1 MKTIYSPEALAD
13 LDRVWY
19 GVWEA
24 SQDLMTTERYI
35 EDLRN
40 TVRKKAAFPK
50 SGSPLLWNGVFT
62 GIYFVPFKAYRIFYR
77 VSETALEVGRILP
90 MKSDHMKTLFGISRA
105 EAPGAHEPG
114 R

>member
-1 MKTIYSPEALAD
+1 MKLRYSPEALTD

-19 GVWEA
+19 EVWEA
-24 SQDLMTTERYI
+24 SQDLITTEQYI

-40 TVRKKAAFPK
+40 AIREKTIFPK

-62 GIYFVPFKAYRIFYR
+62 GIYFIPFKAYLVFCR

-90 MKSDHMKTLFGISRA
+90 MKCDYMKTLFGGMSQLVTV
-105 EAPGAHEPG
+105 PK
-114 R
+114 